1 MKPKVLLVDDEEEF
15 ATALAERLKLR
26 NYDARAAFNA
36 EEAMAVVLKDPP
48 DVMVLD
54 MKMPGISGV
63 DIFKVVRQ
71 VSPTVEVII
80 LSGHGSIQTLDKELE
95 GEIFDYALK
104 PVDFDDLRQKI
115 DKAFEKH
122 RRS

>member
-1 MKPKVLLVDDEEEF
+1 EEEF

-36 EEAMAVVLKDPP
+36 EDAMAVVLKDPP

>member
-36 EEAMAVVLKDPP
+36 EDAMAVVLKDPP

-63 DIFKVVRQ
+63 DVFKVVKQ

-80 LSGHGSIQTLDKELE
+80 LSGHGSIQTLDKEL
-95 GEIFDYALK
+95 GDEIFDYALK

-115 DKAFEKH
+115 DRAIEKH
-122 RRS
+122 RRG